1 MRVSIYN
8 IYSDATEIFEGE
20 PEDVRRQIN
29 AKYSYLANYGHKSL
43 QEDIR
48 KLGNT
53 QALFVT
59 VEEADRTNQ

>member
-1 MRVSIYN
+1 MRVSVYN
-8 IYSDATEIFEGE
+8 IYSDATEVFEGE

-29 AKYSYLANYGHKSL
+29 AKYSHLSKYGHKSL
-43 QEDIR
+43 LEDIR

-59 VEEADRTNQ
+59 VEK